1 MAYVVMLSVVQR
13 SDNCFNLLELFLQ
26 KLKKQRDQLKQYQKK
41 IESVLEKDRQLA
53 KKLLQE
59 GKRE

>member
-1 MAYVVMLSVVQR
+1 MVTKT
-13 SDNCFNLLELFLQ
+13 NLMCDFLQ

-53 KKLLQE
+53 KKLLQD